1 MTSEP
6 NSETI
11 ELRFPASTRFIRL
24 SRLTAAT
31 LAAEMGFDVES
42 ADDLRIAVDELV
54 TVLVE
59 GDHGKLVTLRFRVED
74 DRLEVTGACEQPW
87 PEDGEPSDLLEAILA
102 ATTDGHEVSAAP
114 RPRSF
119 AFTKYRRSPQPGAPE
134 NRGDLA

>member
-11 ELRFPASTRFIRL
+11 ELSFPASARFIRL

-31 LAAEMGFDVES
+31 LAAEMGFDVEG
-42 ADDLRIAVDELV
+42 ADDLRIALDELV

-59 GDHGKLVTLRFRVED
+59 GDHGALVTLCFRLD
-74 DRLEVTGACEQPW
+74 DRRLEVSGSCEQSW
-87 PEDGEPSDLLEAILA
+87 PDEAEPSDLLEAILA
-102 ATTDGHEVSAAP
+102 ATTDEHEVSSAP

-119 AFTKYRRSPQPGAPE
+119 AFAKYRRSTQANAPT
-134 NRGDLA
+134 NRGSLA